1 MNTLRTSRRAAVA
14 ASAAVCAGLLVLAA
28 TASGATTARGGAKA
42 APVLVVD
49 TAFVLKTADPAKVF
63 EPTGSMVLHA
73 VYDNLLTFVGSNVK
87 KPVPQIAQ
95 SYTQSAS
102 AKKFVFKL
110 RRNVRFSDG
119 SKLTSADVV
128 YSLNRVKNIKSSNSN
143 LLDGLTITA
152 QGPYQVTIT
161 SDRPNPGLPYL
172 LPSPPFGI
180 AEAKVLR
187 AHGGDSGPGAATDD
201 KAESYL
207 NEQSAG
213 SGPYMVT
220 TFDVSS
226 QVVLTAN
233 PKYWGSQKPAFSR
246 IVLRNADANRQ
257 KLDVQRGDSQ
267 LVTDLA
273 GDLLTGLP
281 SNLKRASATVDQWF
295 LYANA
300 DRTVSGTTS
309 NPHFWA
315 AVRYGL
321 DYKGLV
327 ALAGFGAKQAA
338 GVIPSSYVASLPQKD
353 AVKRNVTKAKAQV
366 KALGLSDPNASL
378 IYPTITF
385 DGIDFGS
392 VAAKIKS
399 DLAEVGLRINL
410 VPLPIG
416 SFLAQYRSG
425 KSEMGITPWQS
436 NTPDPSGWYPFA
448 PGDVVGLRAGWT
460 KANALKSVLFWA
472 NKANTDTKPARRIR
486 DYIVFQKQLNAY
498 SPIFPMFETAAV
510 AVGAP
515 QLRGV
520 NVTVAG
526 WRTDLRTLRWTG
538 K

>member
-1 MNTLRTSRRAAVA
+1 MNPLRISRRATA
-14 ASAAVCAGLLVLAA
+14 AAVLLAGLCTAA
-28 TASGATTARGGAKA
+28 TTASGATVSLSGAEA
-42 APVLVVD
+42 APILVVD

-63 EPTGSMVLHA
+63 EPTGAIILHA
-73 VYDNLLTFVGSNVK
+73 VYDNLLTFNGANVK

-95 SYTQSAS
+95 SYTQSAD
-102 AKKFVFKL
+102 AKRFVFKL
-110 RRNVRFSDG
+110 RKNVTFSDG

-128 YSLNRVKNIKSSNSN
+128 FSLNRMKNIKSSNSG
-143 LLDGLTITA
+143 LLTGVTITA
-152 QGPYQVTIT
+152 QGPYQVAMT
-161 SDRPNPGLPYL
+161 SDHPYPGLPYV

-180 AEAKVLR
+180 VEARAVQ
-187 AHGGDSGPGAATDD
+187 AHGGTDGPDASTADR
-201 KAESYL
+201 AEPYL
-207 NEQSAG
+207 NSQSVG
-213 SGPYMVT
+213 SGPYTIT

-233 PKYWGSQKPAFSR
+233 PHYWGSPKPAFSR

-257 KLDVQRGDSQ
+257 KLDIQRGDSQ

-300 DRTVSGTTS
+300 DVNVSGTTS

-327 ALAGFGAKQAA
+327 ALAGYGAKQAP
-338 GVIPSSYVASLPQKD
+338 GVIPSSYVASLPMKD
-353 AVKRNVTKAKAQV
+353 AARRNIAKAKEQV
-366 KALGLSDPNASL
+366 RALGIANPSASL

-399 DLAEVGLRINL
+399 DLSEVGITINL

-416 SFLAQYRSG
+416 PFLQQYRSG

-448 PGDVVGLRAGWT
+448 PGDVVGLRVGWT
-460 KANALKSVLFWA
+460 PQNAPKSVLFWA
-472 NKANTDTKPARRIR
+472 NKANTDTNPARRIK
-486 DYIVFQKQLNAY
+486 DYIEFQRQLNGY
-498 SPIFPMFETAAV
+498 SPIFPMFQTAAV

-515 QLRGV
+515 QLAGV

-526 WRTDLRTLRWTG
+526 WRTDLRSLRWTG

>member
-1 MNTLRTSRRAAVA
+1 MNTLRTPRRAAA
-14 ASAAVCAGLLVLAA
+14 ATLLAGLFVFTA
-28 TASGATTARGGAKA
+28 TASGATATRSAASA

-49 TAFVLKTADPAKVF
+49 TAFVIKTADPAKVF
-63 EPTGSMVLHA
+63 EPTGSIVLHA

-95 SYTQSAS
+95 SYKQSAN
-102 AKKFVFKL
+102 ATKFVFKL
-110 RRNVRFSDG
+110 RHNVTFSDG

-128 YSLNRVKNIKSSNSN
+128 FSLNRMKNIKSSNSN
-143 LLDGLTITA
+143 LLDGVTITA

-161 SDRPNPGLPYL
+161 SDHPYPGLPYV

-180 AEAKVLR
+180 AEAKALQ
-187 AHGGDSGPGAATDD
+187 AHGGVSGPDAATSDT
-201 KAESYL
+201 AESFL
-207 NEQSAG
+207 NQQSAG
-213 SGPYMVT
+213 SGPYTIT

-233 PKYWGSQKPAFSR
+233 PKYWGSPKPAFSR

-257 KLDVQRGDSQ
+257 KLDIQRGDSQ

-281 SNLKRASATVDQWF
+281 SSLKRASATVDQWF

-300 DRTVSGTTS
+300 DKAVSGTTS

-321 DYKGLV
+321 DYQGLV
-327 ALAGFGAKQAA
+327 SLAGFGAKQAP
-338 GVIPSSYVASLPQKD
+338 GVIPSSYVASLPLKS
-353 AVKRNVTKAKAQV
+353 AVKRNVAKAKAQV
-366 KALGLSDPNASL
+366 KALGLANPSANL

-392 VAAKIKS
+392 VAAKIKA
-399 DLAEVGLRINL
+399 DLSEVGITINL

-436 NTPDPSGWYPFA
+436 NTPDPSGWFPFA
-448 PGDVVGLRAGWT
+448 PGQVVGLRAGWT
-460 KANALKSVLFWA
+460 TANAPKTVVFWA
-472 NKANTDTKPARRIR
+472 NKANTDTNPARRIK
-486 DYIVFQKQLNAY
+486 DYIVFQKQLNGY
-498 SPIFPMFETAAV
+498 SPIFPMFQTAAT
-510 AVGAP
+510 AVGAS
-515 QLRGV
+515 QLGGV

-526 WRTDLRTLRWTG
+526 WRTDLRSLRWLG

>member
-1 MNTLRTSRRAAVA
+1 MNPLRTSRRAAA
-14 ASAAVCAGLLVLAA
+14 AAATSLAALCVVAA
-28 TASGATTARGGAKA
+28 TASGATTERGATKA

-49 TAFVLKTADPAKVF
+49 TSFVLKTADPAKVF
-63 EPTGSMVLHA
+63 EPTGAIILHA
-73 VYDNLLTFVGSNVK
+73 VYDNLLTFKGSDVK

-95 SYTQSAS
+95 SYKQSAD
-102 AKKFVFKL
+102 AKTFVFKL
-110 RRNVRFSDG
+110 RRDVRFSDG

-128 YSLNRVKNIKSSNSN
+128 YSLDRMKNIKSSNSN
-143 LLDGLTITA
+143 LLDGVTITA
-152 QGPYQVTIT
+152 QGPYQVTIA
-161 SDRPNPGLPYL
+161 SDHPNPGLPYV

-180 AEAKVLR
+180 AEAKALK
-187 AHGGDSGPGAATDD
+187 AHGGDSGPNAATDD
-201 KAESYL
+201 TAESYL
-207 NEQSAG
+207 NTQSAG
-213 SGPYMVT
+213 SGPYTIT

-233 PKYWGSQKPAFSR
+233 PKYWGSPKPAFSR

-257 KLDVQRGDSQ
+257 KLDIQRGDSQ

-300 DRTVSGTTS
+300 DKAVSGTTS

-321 DYKGLV
+321 DYRGLV
-327 ALAGFGAKQAA
+327 ALAGLGAKQAP
-338 GVIPSSYVASLPQKD
+338 GVIPTSYVASLPLKD
-353 AVKRNVTKAKAQV
+353 AIKRNIAKAKAQV
-366 KALGLSDPNASL
+366 QALGIPNPSANL

-392 VAAKIKS
+392 VAAKIKA
-399 DLAEVGLRINL
+399 DLADVGLTINL

-448 PGDVVGLRAGWT
+448 PGDIVGLRAGWT
-460 KANALKSVLFWA
+460 AQNAPKTVLFWA
-472 NKANTDTKPARRIR
+472 NKANTDTNPTRRIR
-486 DYIVFQKQLNAY
+486 DYIVFQKQLSGY
-498 SPIFPMFETAAV
+498 SPIFPMFQAAAF

-515 QLRGV
+515 QLAGV
-520 NVTVAG
+520 NVTGAG
-526 WRTDLRTLRWTG
+526 WRTDLRSLRWTG

>member
-1 MNTLRTSRRAAVA
+1 MTAVRFRGRAGA
-14 ASAAVCAGLLVLAA
+14 AAALVVVTACLAA
-28 TASGATTARGGAKA
+28 TAATAATTARSGARA
-42 APVLVVD
+42 SRILVVD

-63 EPTGSMVLHA
+63 EPTGAIILHA
-73 VYDNLLTFVGSNVK
+73 VYDNLLTFNGSNVK
-87 KPVPQIAQ
+87 KPVPQIAASYSQ
-95 SYTQSAS
+95 SDG

-110 RRNVRFSDG
+110 RKNVRFSDG

-128 YSLNRVKNIKSSNSN
+128 FSLNRMKYIKSSNSL
-143 LLDGLTITA
+143 LLDGVTISA
-152 QGPYQVTIT
+152 KGPYTVVFT
-161 SDRPNPGLPYL
+161 SDHPYPGLPFV

-180 AEAKVLR
+180 VEAKLVR
-187 AHGGDSGPGAATDD
+187 AHGGLDTPDAATSD
-201 KAESYL
+201 KAESFL
-207 NEQSAG
+207 NSQSAG
-213 SGPYMVT
+213 SGPYT
-220 TFDVSS
+220 ITSFDVSS
-226 QVVLTAN
+226 QVSLSAN
-233 PKYWGSQKPAFSR
+233 PHYWGKRKPAFAR

-257 KLDVQRGDSQ
+257 KLDVIRGDSQ

-281 SNLKRASATVDQWF
+281 GSLKRASATVDQWF

-300 DRTVSGTTS
+300 NSAVSATTS

-327 ALAGFGAKQAA
+327 ALAGFGARQAP
-338 GVIPSSYVASLPQKD
+338 GVIPSSYVASLPLKD
-353 AVKRNVTKAKAQV
+353 AIKRNVAKAKAQV
-366 KALGLSDPNASL
+366 KALGIANPTASL

-399 DLAEVGLRINL
+399 DLAQVGITINL
-410 VPLPIG
+410 SPLPIA

-436 NTPDPSGWYPFA
+436 NTPDPSGWFPFA
-448 PGDVVGLRAGWT
+448 PGDVVGLRVGWT
-460 KANALKSVLFWA
+460 PQNAAKSVVFWA
-472 NKANTDTKPARRIR
+472 NKCANDTKPAARIR
-486 DYIVFQKQLNAY
+486 DYVEFQKQLNSY
-498 SPIFPMFETAAV
+498 SPIFPMFQTASV

-515 QLRGV
+515 QLTGV

-526 WRTDLRTLRWTG
+526 WRTDLRALGWSQ

>member
-1 MNTLRTSRRAAVA
+1 MNTLRTSRRAAA
-14 ASAAVCAGLLVLAA
+14 AATLLAGLSVLAA
-28 TASGATTARGGAKA
+28 TASGATSARSGANA

-63 EPTGSMVLHA
+63 EPTGSIVLHA
-73 VYDNLLTFVGSNVK
+73 VYDNLLTFVGANVK
-87 KPVPQIAQ
+87 TPVPQIAQ
-95 SYTQSAS
+95 SYKQSAN

-110 RRNVRFSDG
+110 RRNVTFSDG

-128 YSLNRVKNIKSSNSN
+128 FSLNRMKYIKSSNSN
-143 LLDGLTITA
+143 LLDGVTITA
-152 QGPYQVTIT
+152 QGPYQVTIS
-161 SDRPNPGLPYL
+161 SDHPYPGLAYV

-207 NEQSAG
+207 NAQSAG
-213 SGPYMVT
+213 SGPYTIT

-233 PKYWGSQKPAFSR
+233 PKYWGSPKPAFSR

-257 KLDVQRGDSQ
+257 KLDIQRGDSQ

-281 SNLKRASATVDQWF
+281 SKLKRASATVDQWF

-300 DRTVSGTTS
+300 DKAVSGTTS

-321 DYKGLV
+321 DYPGLV
-327 ALAGFGAKQAA
+327 ALAGFGAKQAP
-338 GVIPSSYVASLPQKD
+338 GVIPSSYVASLPLKD
-353 AVKRNVTKAKAQV
+353 AIKRNVTKAKTQV
-366 KALGLSDPNASL
+366 KALGIANPSASL

-399 DLAEVGLRINL
+399 DLAEVGITINL
-410 VPLPIG
+410 SPLPIG

-448 PGDVVGLRAGWT
+448 PGEVVGLRAGWT
-460 KANALKSVLFWA
+460 PQNAPKTVLFWA
-472 NKANTDTKPARRIR
+472 NKANTDTNPARRIR
-486 DYIVFQKQLNAY
+486 DYILFQKQLNGY
-498 SPIFPMFETAAV
+498 SPIFPMFQTAAV
-510 AVGAP
+510 AVGAS
-515 QLRGV
+515 QLAGV

-526 WRTDLRTLRWTG
+526 WRTDLRSLRWIG

>member
-1 MNTLRTSRRAAVA
+1 MNTLRISRRA
-14 ASAAVCAGLLVLAA
+14 SAAATLLAGLLVLAA
-28 TASGATTARGGAKA
+28 TASGATTTRSAPKA

-49 TAFVLKTADPAKVF
+49 TAFVIKTADPAKIF
-63 EPTGSMVLHA
+63 EPTGSIVLHA

-87 KPVPQIAQ
+87 KPAPQIAQ
-95 SYTQSAS
+95 SYTQSKD

-110 RRNVRFSDG
+110 RRNITFSDG

-128 YSLNRVKNIKSSNSN
+128 FSLNRMKNIKSSNSN
-143 LLDGLTITA
+143 LLAGVTISA
-152 QGPYQVTIT
+152 RGPYQVTIA
-161 SDRPNPGLPYL
+161 SDHPYPGLPYV

-187 AHGGDSGPGAATDD
+187 AHGGVSGTGAATDD

-207 NEQSAG
+207 NGQSAG
-213 SGPYMVT
+213 SGPYTIT

-233 PKYWGSQKPAFSR
+233 PKYWGSPKPAFSR

-257 KLDVQRGDSQ
+257 KLDIQRGDSH

-300 DRTVSGTTS
+300 DKAVSGTTS

-327 ALAGFGAKQAA
+327 SLAGFGAKQAP
-338 GVIPSSYVASLPQKD
+338 GVIPSSYVAALPMKD
-353 AVKRNVTKAKAQV
+353 AIKRNLVKAKAQA
-366 KALGLSDPNASL
+366 KALRLDNPSASL

-392 VAAKIKS
+392 VAAKIKA
-399 DLAEVGLRINL
+399 DMADVGITINL
-410 VPLPIG
+410 VPLPIA

-460 KANALKSVLFWA
+460 KENAPKTVLFWA
-472 NKANTDTKPARRIR
+472 NKANTDTNPVQRIK
-486 DYIVFQKQLNAY
+486 DYVLFQKQLNGY
-498 SPIFPMFETAAV
+498 SPIFPMFQTAAV

-515 QLRGV
+515 QLAGV

-526 WRTDLRTLRWTG
+526 WRTDLRTLRWIG

>member
-1 MNTLRTSRRAAVA
+1 MNSLRTSRRAA
-14 ASAAVCAGLLVLAA
+14 AAVATLLTGLCVVAA
-28 TASGATTARGGAKA
+28 TAGGATAVRGAAQA
-42 APVLVVD
+42 APALVVD
-49 TAFVLKTADPAKVF
+49 TSFVIKTADPAKVF
-63 EPTGSMVLHA
+63 EPTGSIVLHA
-73 VYDNLLTFVGSNVK
+73 VYDNLLTFKGANVK

-95 SYTQSAS
+95 SYTQSS
-102 AKKFVFKL
+102 NAKKFVFKL
-110 RRNVRFSDG
+110 RRNVKFSDG
-119 SKLTSADVV
+119 AKLTSADVV
-128 YSLNRVKNIKSSNSN
+128 FSLNRMKNIKSSNSN
-143 LLDGLTITA
+143 LLDGVTITA

-161 SDRPNPGLPYL
+161 SDHPYPGLAYV

-187 AHGGDSGPGAATDD
+187 ANGGDDGPNASTSD
-201 KAESYL
+201 KAEAYL
-207 NEQSAG
+207 NAQSIG
-213 SGPYMVT
+213 SGPYTIT

-233 PKYWGSQKPAFSR
+233 PKYWGSPKPAFSR
-246 IVLRNADANRQ
+246 IILRNADANRQ
-257 KLDVQRGDSQ
+257 KLDIQRGDSQ

-300 DRTVSGTTS
+300 DKSVSGTTS
-309 NPHFWA
+309 NPHYWA

-327 ALAGFGAKQAA
+327 ALAGFGAKQAT
-338 GVIPSSYVASLPQKD
+338 GVIPSSYVASLPMKD
-353 AVKRNVTKAKAQV
+353 AIKRNVTKAKAQV
-366 KALGLSDPNASL
+366 QALGLANPSAKL

-399 DLAEVGLRINL
+399 DLAEVGLTINL

-460 KANALKSVLFWA
+460 AQNAPKTVLFWA
-472 NKANTDTKPARRIR
+472 NKANTDTNPKRRIK
-486 DYIVFQKQLNAY
+486 DYILFQKQLNGY
-498 SPIFPMFETAAV
+498 SPIFPMFQTAAV

-515 QLRGV
+515 QLGGV

-526 WRTDLRTLRWTG
+526 WRTDLRSLRWTG

>member
-1 MNTLRTSRRAAVA
+1 MNMLRISRRAAA
-14 ASAAVCAGLLVLAA
+14 AATLVAGLLVLTA
-28 TASGATTARGGAKA
+28 TASGATATRGGAKA

-63 EPTGSMVLHA
+63 EPTGSIVLHA
-73 VYDNLLTFVGSNVK
+73 VYDNLLTYVGSNVK

-95 SYTQSAS
+95 SYKQSAD
-102 AKKFVFKL
+102 AKTFVFKL
-110 RRNVRFSDG
+110 RHNVTFSEG
-119 SKLTSADVV
+119 TKLTSADVV
-128 YSLNRVKNIKSSNSN
+128 YSLNRMKNIKSSNSN
-143 LLDGLTITA
+143 LLDGVTITA
-152 QGPYQVTIT
+152 QGPYQVTIAC
-161 SDRPNPGLPYL
+161 DKPNPGLPYV

-180 AEAKVLR
+180 AEAKVLQ
-187 AHGGDSGPGAATDD
+187 AHGGDSGPGAASDD

-207 NEQSAG
+207 NQQSAG
-213 SGPYMVT
+213 SGPYTIT

-233 PKYWGSQKPAFSR
+233 PKYWGSPKPAFSR
-246 IVLRNADANRQ
+246 IILRNADANRQ
-257 KLDVQRGDSQ
+257 KLDIQRGDSQ

-295 LYANA
+295 MYANA
-300 DRTVSGTTS
+300 DRAVSGTTS

-321 DYKGLV
+321 DYNGLV
-327 ALAGFGAKQAA
+327 SLAGFGAKQAP
-338 GVIPSSYVASLPQKD
+338 GVIPSSYAAALSMKD
-353 AVKRNVTKAKAQV
+353 AIKRNVTKAKAQV
-366 KALGLSDPNASL
+366 QALGLAKPSANL

-392 VAAKIKS
+392 VAAKIKA
-399 DLAEVGLRINL
+399 DLADVGLTINL

-460 KANALKSVLFWA
+460 KDNAPKTVLFWA
-472 NKANTDTKPARRIR
+472 NKANTDTNPVRRIK
-486 DYIVFQKQLNAY
+486 DYILFQKQLNGY
-498 SPIFPMFETAAV
+498 SPIFPMFQTAAV
-510 AVGAP
+510 AVGAQ
-515 QLRGV
+515 QLAGV

-526 WRTDLRTLRWTG
+526 WRTDLRSLRWTG